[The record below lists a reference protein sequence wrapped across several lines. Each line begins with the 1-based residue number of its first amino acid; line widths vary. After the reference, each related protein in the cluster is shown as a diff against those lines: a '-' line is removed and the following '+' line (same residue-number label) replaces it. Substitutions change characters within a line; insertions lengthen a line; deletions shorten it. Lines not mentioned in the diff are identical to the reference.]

1 MRLNAAV
8 FMDLDSLISQYI
20 EEVMAKS
27 GKMRP
32 KLSQARINFTLLFL
46 IDLKKKKK
54 HTWDVAKGKAAPV
67 LIFAECSFSIISC

>member
-32 KLSQARINFTLLFL
+32 KLSQARINL
-46 IDLKKKKK
+46 
-54 HTWDVAKGKAAPV
+54 
-67 LIFAECSFSIISC
+67 

>member
-1 MRLNAAV
+1 MT
-8 FMDLDSLISQYI
+8 
-20 EEVMAKS
+20 
-27 GKMRP
+27 
-32 KLSQARINFTLLFL
+32 ARILFL